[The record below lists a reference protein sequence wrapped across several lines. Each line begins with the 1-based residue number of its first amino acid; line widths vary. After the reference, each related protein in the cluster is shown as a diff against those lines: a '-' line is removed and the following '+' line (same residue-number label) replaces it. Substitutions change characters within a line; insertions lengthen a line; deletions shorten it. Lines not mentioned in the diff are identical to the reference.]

1 MVCARPLRPF
11 LCALPLILLG
21 LALLGPW
28 AAAAQRDSC
37 GTTPSRLA
45 ISTYART
52 TAPQGQTLRLR
63 AAPGLDAASVGRL
76 AGGVQVLVLAG
87 PICADGYT
95 WWQVA
100 AEDGLTGWAAEG
112 QGNITYLEPVRLPT
126 PSPDPADV
134 SCALVLPPPGAIGDQ
149 LRVTHAGAP
158 LETRALPAA
167 SATLRG
173 RWEAGALLTIQ
184 AGPLCRGGRWWWRVT
199 GPDGR
204 TGWIVSGDSLQ
215 LYVAVVTPTP
225 TPLPTATPT
234 ATFTATA
241 TATPS
246 PTPRPTATPTPSITP
261 TLSPTITPRP
271 TLTPSPTVD
280 TLCLTVPPPRLR
292 PGQEGR
298 VSTAVDGLRLRL
310 LPAIGA
316 GEIGLLRSGT
326 TFTVLDGPLCN
337 TGYYWYR
344 LALPIGVSGWAAEG
358 AAGVYWLEP
367 ISPPGVSAGTSLPGR

>member
-1 MVCARPLRPF
+1 MVCAPPLRPF
-11 LCALPLILLG
+11 LRALPLILLG
-21 LALLGPW
+21 LALLWPGV
-28 AAAAQRDSC
+28 ATAQQGLC
-37 GTTPSRLA
+37 GTMPPRLA

-52 TAPQGQTLRLR
+52 TAAQGQTLRLR
-63 AAPGLDAASVGRL
+63 TAPGLDAASVGRL
-76 AGGVQVLVLAG
+76 AGGTQVQVLAG

-95 WWQVA
+95 WWQIA
-100 AEDGLTGWAAEG
+100 AADGLIGWAAEG
-112 QGNITYLEPVRLPT
+112 QGGIYYLEPVRLPA
-126 PSPDPADV
+126 PSPDPADT
-134 SCALVLPPPGAIGDQ
+134 SCALVLLPPGAIGEQ

-158 LETRALPAA
+158 LEARAHPAA
-167 SATLRG
+167 DAALRG
-173 RWEAGALLTIQ
+173 RWTAGALLTIQ

-215 LYVAVVTPTP
+215 LYVAVATPTP
-225 TPLPTATPT
+225 TPIPTTTPT
-234 ATFTATA
+234 ATSTATA

-246 PTPRPTATPTPSITP
+246 PTSPPTVTPTPSITP
-261 TLSPTITPRP
+261 TPSPTITPRP

-280 TLCLTVPPPRLR
+280 TLCLTVPTPRLR
-292 PGQEGR
+292 PGQGGR

-344 LALPIGVSGWAAEG
+344 LALPTGVSGWAAEG

-367 ISPPGVSAGTSLPGR
+367 ASPPGISVGTSLPGR